1 MSMIVDQ
8 AQALRTMVGQEQS
21 GNAPVIAVTSGKGGV
36 GKSNIAVNLVIQLAQ
51 MRRRVVLLDADL
63 GTANA
68 DVLCNIF
75 TNNNLAQVVAGR
87 RTLKQALVD
96 GPGGF
101 HLVPGASG
109 LAKIAAL
116 SEFERNRLIT
126 QMRQLELDVDL
137 IIVDTGAGVSPNVLS
152 FLIGADQ
159 QLVVTTPEPTAL
171 TDAYAVI
178 KTLSRQR
185 TDLTVGLVVNMVRSA
200 VEAKK
205 VFSRIDA
212 VCRRF
217 LNVVPYYAGHVLH
230 DPQVPI
236 SVHRRRPFVLDNPH
250 CHASTCIRQLAQMV
264 ENHVGLPGDGLMLRM
279 AAWLTD
285 SPKDVSIKEA

>member
-1 MSMIVDQ
+1 M
-8 AQALRTMVGQEQS
+8 
-21 GNAPVIAVTSGKGGV
+21 
-36 GKSNIAVNLVIQLAQ
+36 
-51 MRRRVVLLDADL
+51 
-63 GTANA
+63 
-68 DVLCNIF
+68 
-75 TNNNLAQVVAGR
+75 
-87 RTLKQALVD
+87 
-96 GPGGF
+96 
-101 HLVPGASG
+101 
-109 LAKIAAL
+109 AAL

-126 QMRQLELDVDL
+126 QMRQLELDVDF

-200 VEAKK
+200 VEAKT

-217 LNVVPYYAGHVLH
+217 LNVVP
-230 DPQVPI
+230 
-236 SVHRRRPFVLDNPH
+236 
-250 CHASTCIRQLAQMV
+250 
-264 ENHVGLPGDGLMLRM
+264 
-279 AAWLTD
+279 
-285 SPKDVSIKEA
+285 